1 MLSLRK
7 FVTHKLGNEF
17 YFICLRYQK
26 EFVSIWLMK
35 TINSKTTREAFPAA
49 KIRKEGCRKLFNV
62 WAKLH
67 FSNFEAEYRR
77 FLGHENAC
85 RWFLNRYK
93 QLFGVSWK
101 MFEMKFKFSKL
112 VKSIV
117 FRCLRTNKTVG
128 CSEYSKRFVKE
139 NKKYLFKRSLNL

>member
-1 MLSLRK
+1 MNFTSYVCVIKKNLSASDWWKRWIQKQQEKPSRQQKSAKKDAESYLMFGLNYILVTLRR
-7 FVTHKLGNEF
+7 N
-17 YFICLRYQK
+17 
-26 EFVSIWLMK
+26 
-35 TINSKTTREAFPAA
+35 
-49 KIRKEGCRKLFNV
+49 
-62 WAKLH
+62 
-67 FSNFEAEYRR
+67 YRR